1 MSATLSSDELRA
13 GLEKLPGWSGD
24 GTAIKR
30 TLHAPDFPTA
40 IALVVAVGDAAEEM
54 NHHPDM
60 DIRWRDV
67 HFALSTH
74 SAGGVTQM
82 DLELAR
88 RIEAAGAERGAN

>member
-1 MSATLSSDELRA
+1 MLAPLSPEELRA
-13 GLEKLPGWSGD
+13 GLGELPGWSGD
-24 GTAIKR
+24 TDTIRR
-30 TLHAPDFPTA
+30 TLRAPDFPTA

-74 SAGGVTQM
+74 SAGGVTDL

-88 RIEAAGAERGAN
+88 RIDAAGAERGAG